1 MFQNIKKTL
10 SLLALPAV
18 LFVGA
23 LALVSAP
30 SVFACTTTTATG
42 VVIGTGQPCA
52 SGTQPFDPA
61 GNVSATTTALDSGTI
76 QNTIINIANIL
87 GVICVGIAVIFVV
100 YGAFQWITGNEKEG
114 RATVQNAVIGLFIV
128 LGAYLIVQ
136 LGINIY
142 KNFIEVNLN
151 K

>member
-18 LFVGA
+18 LFVSV
-23 LALVSAP
+23 LAIVSAP
-30 SVFACTTTTATG
+30 TVLAACTTAPATG
-42 VVIGTGQPCA
+42 QYTPTCNVTQTG
-52 SGTQPFDPA
+52 S
-61 GNVSATTTALDSGTI
+61 SLDSGTI
-76 QNTIINIANIL
+76 QNRIIDIANIL

>member
-1 MFQNIKKTL
+1 MFQNIQKTL
-10 SLLALPAV
+10 SLLALPAI

-23 LALVSAP
+23 LAIVSAP
-30 SVFACTTTTATG
+30 SVSAAACPTITG
-42 VVIGTGQPCA
+42 ANQSYDPTCNVKGTG
-52 SGTQPFDPA
+52 S
-61 GNVSATTTALDSGTI
+61 SLDSGQI

-87 GVICVGIAVIFVV
+87 GVICVGIAVLFVV

-142 KNFIEVNLN
+142 QNFIAKTLSA
-151 K
+151 